1 MRSAANSVFT
11 VLTFVATSF
20 AVVLL
25 VVLLWKIAVD
35 GLPGLSWDFLKSV
48 PSRFPEKSG
57 IYSPLMGSLWVI
69 VLTGLISIPIGIAA
83 GIYLEEMTNQKNR
96 VAAFIQINISN
107 LAGVPSI
114 VYGMLGLALFVRWMD
129 LGRSVLSGAL
139 TLSLLILPMLI
150 TVTQEALRAVPGSL
164 REASYALGATQL
176 QTIRRQVLPNA
187 ASGIFTGII
196 LSLSRAMGETAP
208 LIMVGAVA
216 YVRVRAQASARFV
229 HRPSHAN
236 LQLERETP
244 TRVPR
249 GCGIGDHRSRGAPPR
264 DELGRYRAP
273 KPQPQGIQV
282 VADSLG
288 RGNVAKWH
296 APRHGVRLR
305 CFGASPKRLCPS
317 SER

>member
-1 MRSAANSVFT
+1 MTGRRYAKKLTWRSATNSVFT

-25 VVLLWKIAVD
+25 AVLLWKIAVD
-35 GLPGLSWDFLKSV
+35 GLPRLSWDFLKSV
-48 PSRFPEKSG
+48 PSRFPDKSG

-69 VLTGLISIPIGIAA
+69 VLTGLVSIPIGIAA

-114 VYGMLGLALFVRWMD
+114 VYGMLGLALFVRWME
-129 LGRSVLSGAL
+129 LGRSVLAGAL

-216 YVRVRAQASARFV
+216 YVRFAPKHPLDSFTVLPMQIFSWSEKPQRGFHEAAASAIIV
-229 HRPSHAN
+229 LMVLLLVMNSVAIV
-236 LQLERETP
+236 L
-244 TRVPR
+244 
-249 GCGIGDHRSRGAPPR
+249 RSRNRKAF
-264 DELGRYRAP
+264 
-273 KPQPQGIQV
+273 K
-282 VADSLG
+282 
-288 RGNVAKWH
+288 
-296 APRHGVRLR
+296 
-305 CFGASPKRLCPS
+305 
-317 SER
+317 

>member
-1 MRSAANSVFT
+1 LTRQRYAKKLTMRSAANSVFT

-216 YVRVRAQASARFV
+216 YVRF
-229 HRPSHAN
+229 
-236 LQLERETP
+236 
-244 TRVPR
+244 
-249 GCGIGDHRSRGAPPR
+249 APKHPL
-264 DELGRYRAP
+264 DSFTVLPMQIFSWSE
-273 KPQPQGIQV
+273 KPQPGFHEAAASAIIVLV
-282 VADSLG
+282 VLLLVMNS
-288 RGNVAKWH
+288 VAI
-296 APRHGVRLR
+296 VLR
-305 CFGASPKRLCPS
+305 SRNRKAYK
-317 SER
+317 